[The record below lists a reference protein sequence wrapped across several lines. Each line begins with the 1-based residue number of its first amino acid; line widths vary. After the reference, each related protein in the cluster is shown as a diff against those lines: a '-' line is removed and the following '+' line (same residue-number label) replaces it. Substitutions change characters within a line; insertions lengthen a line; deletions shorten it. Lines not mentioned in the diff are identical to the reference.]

1 MSLKLKCFLAALSAN
16 IIWGFVAVPIR
27 FVQNYQAEQ
36 ILFSRILA
44 SLIICWVFIISFQRK
59 QLRIDINTL
68 IFTPKSERKNLLLLL
83 LTSGILITFNW
94 YAFIYVINN
103 VSLNSA
109 AFAYMICPLIT
120 ALSGF
125 IILKEDINNQKI
137 VGIIIALI
145 SVLILATGSLN
156 EVLWSII
163 TASFYAFYLIVQRV
177 IKAFNKINMLGLQLI
192 IAFTLILP
200 LYLNLGLSIP
210 SSLDFWFDII
220 VIAVL
225 FTLVPLFLSL
235 YALEGLPSSTVGIII
250 YINPVIAFGV
260 AYLYFQEGITIIQ
273 ALAYL
278 LLVFAVIIFNWKI
291 LSGTIRK
298 LASREATDFE

>member
-27 FVQNYQAEQ
+27 FVQNYEAEQ
-36 ILFSRILA
+36 ILFSRIVS
-44 SLIICWVFIISFQRK
+44 SLIICWLFIALFQRK
-59 QLRIDINTL
+59 HLLVDINTL
-68 IFTPKSERKNLLLLL
+68 TSAPKKEKKTLIILL
-83 LTSGILITFNW
+83 LTSGVLITFNW

-177 IKAFNKINMLGLQLI
+177 VKAFNKINMLGLQLI

-235 YALEGLPSSTVGIII
+235 YALQGLPSSTVGIII
-250 YINPVIAFGV
+250 YINPVIAFAV
-260 AYLYFQEGITIIQ
+260 AFLYFNEGINFIQ
-273 ALAYL
+273 AFAYL

-298 LASREATDFE
+298 LVSREATDFE

>member
-1 MSLKLKCFLAALSAN
+1 MSLKIKCFLAALSAN

-27 FVQNYQAEQ
+27 FVQNYEAEQ

-44 SLIICWVFIISFQRK
+44 SLIICWLFILGFQRK
-59 QLRIDINTL
+59 QLGIDINIL
-68 IFTPKSERKNLLLLL
+68 KFTPKSERKTLLLLL
-83 LTSGILITFNW
+83 FTSGILITFNW

-137 VGIIIALI
+137 IGIIIALI
-145 SVLILATGSLN
+145 SVLILATGSLH

-177 IKAFNKINMLGLQLI
+177 VKALNKINMLGIQLI
-192 IAFTLILP
+192 IAFILILP

-210 SSLDFWFDII
+210 SNLDFWFDII

-260 AYLYFQEGITIIQ
+260 AYLYFQEGITMIQ

>member
-27 FVQNYQAEQ
+27 FVQNYEAEQ
-36 ILFSRILA
+36 ILFSRIIA
-44 SLIICWVFIISFQRK
+44 SLIICCLFIACFQKK
-59 QLRIDINTL
+59 QLRVDINTL
-68 IFTPKSERKNLLLLL
+68 KSAPRKERKTLILLL
-83 LTSGILITFNW
+83 LTSGVLITFNW
-94 YAFIYVINN
+94 YAFIYVINH

-125 IILKEDINNQKI
+125 MILKEDINNQKI
-137 VGIIIALI
+137 AGIIIALI
-145 SVLILATGSLN
+145 SVLILATGSLH

-192 IAFTLILP
+192 IAFIVILP
-200 LYLNLGLSIP
+200 LYLNLGLSLP
-210 SSLDFWFDII
+210 TNLNFWFDII
-220 VIAVL
+220 IIAVL

-235 YALEGLPSSTVGIII
+235 FALEGLPSSTVGIII

-260 AYLYFQEGITIIQ
+260 AFLYFHEGITLIQ
-273 ALAYL
+273 AFAYL
-278 LLVFAVIIFNWKI
+278 LLVIAVVIFNWKI

-298 LASREATDFE
+298 LATREATDFE